1 MSSCKY
7 RLTHAP
13 DHSKP
18 HFLFC
23 CNNFH
28 YCQHSQYHILRI
40 IFKFIYTCMAK
51 KNNLHEMDRREGR
64 ICAMLHCTHWIP
76 PKPQWQVAWNGSTKS
91 RNSRDSCDAA
101 ACTCEKK
108 REAKK
113 PRQQSDREKET
124 LRAHIYANSQS
135 VEPIE
140 PASTAHRTLKNERA
154 KKQSQK
160 SARCI
165 KLGAQHIT
173 RRRRRVSKKAA
184 AAAWPCRERLWR
196 EA

>member
-23 CNNFH
+23 SNNFH

-40 IFKFIYTCMAK
+40 FSSSYILVWQKKIICMKWTDAK
-51 KNNLHEMDRREGR
+51 VVFAPCYIVHIGFHPNPNDKWREMGAQSRE
-64 ICAMLHCTHWIP
+64 ILEILATL
-76 PKPQWQVAWNGSTKS
+76 V
-91 RNSRDSCDAA
+91 
-101 ACTCEKK
+101 CTCEKK